1 MTKAKKAAR
10 KVSEPPTTKRLTEA
24 DKELGKRI
32 RLRRLE
38 MKMSQEEL
46 GKQLGVSF
54 QQIQK
59 YERGKNRV
67 GASRLVNI
75 AKALDVSPSFFYAGD
90 KDNREVESLLFMDSS
105 FSLRLLRSYAK
116 VKDQNV
122 QRSFVNLMEA
132 VAEAIGEPVISK

>member
-1 MTKAKKAAR
+1 MTKARKAAR
-10 KVSEPPTTKRLTEA
+10 KVSKPPTTKRLTEA

-59 YERGKNRV
+59 YERGTNRV
-67 GASRLVNI
+67 GASRLVVI
-75 AKALDVSPSFFYAGD
+75 AKTLQCEPAFFYGSAD
-90 KDNREVESLLFMDSS
+90 DESKEVQSLLFIDSS
-105 FSLRLLRSYAK
+105 FSLRLLRSYAR

-122 QRSFVNLMEA
+122 QHKFVDLMEA
-132 VAEAIGEPVISK
+132 VAAAIGE